1 MTLKQLEAFYWAA
14 TCANFAIAA
23 QRINVSISSLSK
35 RLHELEQSLGV
46 VLFDRSGHRAL
57 LTDAGRRLMPQALA
71 LLDGAA
77 AIRSSFAAG
86 SALHGLAGHCRFG
99 VGELSALTWLAGFVA
114 QARSLHPQ
122 LVMEPYVDVGS
133 VLQEKV
139 ESGEL
144 DFAIVAG
151 RSSRQML
158 LAQAVSQ
165 VPFLWACAPAVRKP
179 RTGLATLLRQGCP
192 IIALPA
198 SAGTTRLIDDW
209 LLAQDIAGVERLSC
223 NNWGAVTGLLMA
235 GVGVGML
242 PQSWAQKLVG
252 QKKLALLRGDVPLGA
267 MTYSFHW
274 RRGDSRPL
282 IEQMHTLVAR
292 CADFSADLL
301 LPLAR

>member
-14 TCANFAIAA
+14 TCANFGIAA
-23 QRINVSISSLSK
+23 QRINVSLSSLSK

-46 VLFDRSGHRAL
+46 VLFDRSGHRAT
-57 LTDAGRRLMPQALA
+57 LTDAGHQLMPQALA

-77 AIRSSFAAG
+77 AIRSSFTPAAG
-86 SALHGLAGHCRFG
+86 LVGRCRFG
-99 VGELSALTWLAGFVA
+99 VGELSALTWLASFVA
-114 QARSLHPQ
+114 QARVHHPR
-122 LVMEPYVDVGS
+122 LVLEPFVEVGS

-158 LAQAVSQ
+158 LAQPVSQ
-165 VPFLWACAPAVRKP
+165 VPFVWTCAAGMRRPGGSIAERI
-179 RTGLATLLRQGCP
+179 RQGWP
-192 IIALPA
+192 VIALPA
-198 SAGTTRLIDDW
+198 TAGTTRLIDDW
-209 LLAQDIAGVERLSC
+209 LLLHEIAKVERISC
-223 NNWGAVTGLLMA
+223 NNWGAVSGMLMA

-242 PQSWAQKLVG
+242 PQGWARKLVA
-252 QKKLALLRGDVPLGA
+252 QKKLLIPRDDAQLGS

-282 IEQMHTLVAR
+282 IEQMHRLVSD
-292 CADFSADLL
+292 CADFSAALL
-301 LPLAR
+301 LPLAD

>member
-14 TCANFAIAA
+14 TCANFGIAA
-23 QRINVSISSLSK
+23 QRVNVSLSSLSK

-57 LTDAGRRLMPQALA
+57 LTDAGQQLMPQALA
-71 LLDGAA
+71 LLDAAA
-77 AIRSSFAAG
+77 AIRSSFTPAA
-86 SALHGLAGHCRFG
+86 GLAGHCRFG

-114 QARSLHPQ
+114 QARRHHPH
-122 LVMEPYVDVGS
+122 LVLEPYVAVGS

-139 ESGEL
+139 ENGEL
-144 DFAIVAG
+144 DFAVVAG

-158 LAQAVSQ
+158 LAQPVSQ
-165 VPFLWACAPAVRKP
+165 VPFVWTCAPGLRRQRPNIARMVRE
-179 RTGLATLLRQGCP
+179 GCP
-192 IIALPA
+192 VIALPA

-209 LLAQDIAGVERLSC
+209 LLAQAIAKVERLSC
-223 NNWGAVTGLLMA
+223 NNWGAVTGMLTA

-242 PQSWAQKLVG
+242 PQGWARKLVA
-252 QKKLALLRGDVPLGA
+252 QKKLIIPRDDAQLGS

-282 IEQMHTLVAR
+282 IEQMHQLVAR
-292 CADFSADLL
+292 CADFSAELL
-301 LPLAR
+301 LPLAG